1 MEKVFEKVVDMPFKS
16 SNPLLDNKNLLTD
29 EDVTKE
35 GPLLFKPFIDDD
47 EWMGNEAALLGMK
60 GILKMLVDQ
69 KRPMEVLK
77 EYLGGISIREMY
89 IGITM
94 HTFLTNLQLVREDG
108 SPRQIV
114 MDELRRGAGREMKNA
129 IVEFGKMEGYTDEQI
144 KVVR

>member
-29 EDVTKE
+29 EDVAKE
-35 GPLLFKPFIDDD
+35 GTLLFKPFIDDD

-77 EYLGGISIREMY
+77 EYLGSISIREMY

-114 MDELRRGAGREMKNA
+114 IDELRRGAGREMKNA
-129 IVEFGKMEGYTDEQI
+129 IVEFGKREGYTDEEI

>member
-29 EDVTKE
+29 EDVAKE

-60 GILKMLVDQ
+60 GILKMLVDR

-108 SPRQIV
+108 SLRQIV